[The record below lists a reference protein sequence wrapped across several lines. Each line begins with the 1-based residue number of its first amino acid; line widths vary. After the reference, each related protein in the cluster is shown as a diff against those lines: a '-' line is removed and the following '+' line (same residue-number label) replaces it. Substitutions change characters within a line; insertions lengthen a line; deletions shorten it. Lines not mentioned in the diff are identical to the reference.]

1 MKKIVMV
8 AGVVALAGMMSGCAM
23 IKEMRERQAREEAA
37 RKAEMAEKG
46 PVRYWMEKN
55 ATPEQLAAADRAR
68 VNDPDLRSILSYS
81 VASYK
86 AAVASLA
93 KVQVVQD
100 GVAVWER
107 AKAKHSEAIK
117 KEIKDFTAEDL
128 KAAYALVTDAKEKEA
143 LTTYL
148 NWGKALEAQAVQ
160 AARDRNA
167 KFVKMLAELTIKANR
182 LSQKYKKDVF
192 KMAVAIADGMNALSY
207 LGKAGEA
214 SQIEADVMAAGR
226 DAASHLQ

>member
-1 MKKIVMV
+1 MMV
-8 AGVVALAGMMSGCAM
+8 AGVVTLAGMMSGCAM

-46 PVRYWMEKN
+46 SVRYWMEKN

-68 VNDPDLRSILSYS
+68 VNAPALRSILSYS

-107 AKAKHSEAIK
+107 AKVRHSEAIK
-117 KEIKDFTAEDL
+117 KEIKDFTTEDMN
-128 KAAYALVTDAKEKEA
+128 AAYASVTDPKEKGA
-143 LTTYL
+143 LDVYL
-148 NWGKALEAQAVQ
+148 NWGKTLEVQAVQ

-167 KFVKMLAELTIKANR
+167 KFVRMLAEMTIKAER
-182 LSQKYKKDVF
+182 LSQKYKRNKI
-192 KMAVAIADGMNALSY
+192 KMAIAIADGMHALSY
-207 LGKAGEA
+207 LEKAGEA
-214 SQIEADVMAAGR
+214 SRIEAEVMAAGR